1 MEANLKKEISKIKAE
16 NQKQTEKISEKEKII
31 MELEN
36 RKNLLETEYNA
47 KIASENK
54 DKS

>member
-1 MEANLKKEISKIKAE
+1 
-16 NQKQTEKISEKEKII
+16 